1 MVPLFVVAKCDK
13 INHADQ
19 INGVRGLSSKIVL
32 VPAVKRVGIIRRWA
46 RNIATY
52 RKIKARE
59 NTIRIRLETFATSL
73 RRVGIEEGVI
83 TRETASM
90 ETALRV
96 EITRL
101 MQYARDRS
109 I

>member
-1 MVPLFVVAKCDK
+1 MPLFVAAKCDK
-13 INHADQ
+13 LNHIDQ
-19 INGVRGLSSKIVL
+19 INGVRGLSSQIL
-32 VPAVKRVGIIRRWA
+32 LFPAVKRVGIIRRWA

-59 NTIRIRLETFATSL
+59 NTIRIRLETFATGL

-96 EITRL
+96 EISRL
-101 MQYARDRS
+101 MQYARHRS
-109 I
+109 V

>member
-1 MVPLFVVAKCDK
+1 
-13 INHADQ
+13 
-19 INGVRGLSSKIVL
+19 
-32 VPAVKRVGIIRRWA
+32 VGIIRRWA

-59 NTIRIRLETFATSL
+59 NTIRIRLETFATGL
-73 RRVGIEEGVI
+73 RKVGIEEDVI
-83 TRETASM
+83 TREMASM

-96 EITRL
+96 EISRL

-109 I
+109 V